1 MPGPLGQDLYWRTQM
16 SLKTEVDVEAKKLI
30 EQGVPPME
38 ALKQAVQNVTEK
50 LSSEMEESEGESGMM
65 KRPK

>member
-1 MPGPLGQDLYWRTQM
+1 M
-16 SLKTEVDVEAKKLI
+16 SLKTEVDAEAKKLI

-65 KRPK
+65 KRPR

>member
-1 MPGPLGQDLYWRTQM
+1 MSGPPDPDLYWRTQM
-16 SLKTEVDVEAKKLI
+16 SLKTEVDAEAKKLI
-30 EQGVPPME
+30 KQGVPPME
-38 ALKQAVQNVTEK
+38 ALKQAVQIVTEK

>member
-1 MPGPLGQDLYWRTQM
+1 MPGPSDPDFYWRTQM
-16 SLKTEVDVEAKKLI
+16 SLKTEVDIEAKKLI

-38 ALKQAVQNVTEK
+38 ALKQAVQIVTEK

>member
-1 MPGPLGQDLYWRTQM
+1 MPGPSDPDFYWRTQM
-16 SLKTEVDVEAKKLI
+16 SLKTEVDAEAKKLI

-38 ALKQAVQNVTEK
+38 ALKQAVQIVTEK

>member
-1 MPGPLGQDLYWRTQM
+1 MPGPSDPDFYWRTQM
-16 SLKTEVDVEAKKLI
+16 SLKTEVDIEAKKLI

-38 ALKQAVQNVTEK
+38 ALKQAVQIVTEK

-65 KRPK
+65 RRPK

>member
-1 MPGPLGQDLYWRTQM
+1 MPGPSDPDLYWRTQM
-16 SLKTEVDVEAKKLI
+16 SLKTEVDIEAKKLI

-38 ALKQAVQNVTEK
+38 ALKQAVQIVTEK

-65 KRPK
+65 RRPK

>member
-1 MPGPLGQDLYWRTQM
+1 MPGPSDPDLYWRTQM
-16 SLKTEVDVEAKKLI
+16 SLKTEVDIEAKKLI

-38 ALKQAVQNVTEK
+38 ALKQAVQIVTEK